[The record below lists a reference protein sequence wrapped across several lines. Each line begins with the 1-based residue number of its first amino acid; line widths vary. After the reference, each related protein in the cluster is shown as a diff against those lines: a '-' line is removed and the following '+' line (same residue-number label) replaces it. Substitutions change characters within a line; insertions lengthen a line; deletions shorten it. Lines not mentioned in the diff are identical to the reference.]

1 MLNEV
6 RRLCKDNFAD
16 LGREKIINEEK
27 YKSGFYLVVEG
38 VDFTGKSTIATEL
51 VKKLQEIYGK
61 DSVVHKRE
69 PSNQNYGK
77 KMRDTLHSKEMTKEK
92 EVLASQYMLL
102 DRVENTS
109 QVSQLLRENKI
120 IVQER
125 NFLTALAY
133 NEAKDTKEVQF
144 VQEANK
150 LSLKPDCLA
159 LLTISDEM
167 MLYRLEKAKE
177 ERETL
182 DNYETYEKV
191 MKRKRDYMS
200 FGEYIDILLPND
212 NKECFEVSMNTL
224 IKIVAEN
231 FKGEK

>member
-6 RRLCKDNFAD
+6 KRLCKNDFAD
-16 LGREKIINEEK
+16 LGKEKTKEK
-27 YKSGFYLVVEG
+27 TYKTGFYLVIEG

-177 ERETL
+177 ERESL